1 MKDKDF
7 LADAEKLKIEVDPLS
22 GEQVGDLVGKL
33 YETPA
38 EVVARV
44 RAAMEVKK

>member
-22 GEQVGDLVGKL
+22 GEEVAALIGKL
-33 YETPA
+33 YATPPD
-38 EVVARV
+38 VVARV
-44 RAAMEVKK
+44 RTAMEAK